1 MRLRIQG
8 PLATT
13 WRVNSSRRTYWGGWQ
28 STGSKTLWRQRPD
41 AIWVRI
47 SFFSPNIKGTPS
59 KRQVSKRLKRQA
71 YKTSALQNIRFTKC
85 QVYKMSGLQNVRFTK
100 CQVFKTSGCKKHPY
114 KFCRYLWLVEMRRFC
129 CSNVWRQ
136 RDGCGLFSILEGFLP
151 YISII
156 SISNLKTVRFE
167 TRRFENWLFD
177 NLTFCKPDFL

>member
-1 MRLRIQG
+1 
-8 PLATT
+8 
-13 WRVNSSRRTYWGGWQ
+13 
-28 STGSKTLWRQRPD
+28 
-41 AIWVRI
+41 
-47 SFFSPNIKGTPS
+47 
-59 KRQVSKRLKRQA
+59 
-71 YKTSALQNIRFTKC
+71 
-85 QVYKMSGLQNVRFTK
+85 MSGLQNVRFTK
-100 CQVFKTSGCKKHPY
+100 CQVFKTSGCKKRPY

-177 NLTFCKPDFL
+177 NLTFCKPDVLKPHVLKPDVLWVYPSPKFDSFFLTVFSQESTKCQKCFLYHHGKSFRGLIVFLNVLLWFAAVLFIFHVSKLGIAE